1 VSPRNVKWQVNATD
15 IVFSIVRL
23 SAFLGGLGWIAYHPL
38 APQIRSYL
46 YFLVFGF
53 LFYSL
58 ILYYLV
64 FRFPDKAR
72 RIYFVE
78 FILDLALLS
87 FILPMTGGMNSA
99 FAYGLLLAAALH
111 SFYYGLLLSIGV
123 AVLTAAVYIFSCPQC
138 LLFVH
143 WTDISL
149 RILFLF
155 LIAAT
160 LGFLSERER
169 WMHRK
174 LVRKEQLAAM
184 GLMSSQIAHA
194 VRNPL
199 STISLSTE
207 MLSDE
212 LKKCRGADMREADSL
227 INSIMNEVERLDG
240 VVDECL
246 LFVKQ
251 PELAYESCE
260 ISQMLESLI
269 KFLDKEASRRNITLM
284 TNFEKDL
291 PQVAMDGRKLRQAL
305 INILRNSFD
314 AMPQGGRIHLST
326 RKLKDEVEMTIEDT
340 GTGIPKEHL
349 KRIFEPFFSTKDLG
363 TGLGLSI
370 ARDIIMEHGGGISC
384 ESKEGQGTI
393 VKIRLPFSR

>member
-1 VSPRNVKWQVNATD
+1 MKPQINATD
-15 IVFSIVRL
+15 IVFSVVRL
-23 SAFLGGLGWIAYHPL
+23 LVFFGSLGWIAYHPL
-38 APQIRSYL
+38 PQKERLYL

-72 RIYFVE
+72 RIYFIELV
-78 FILDLALLS
+78 LDLALLA
-87 FILPMTGGMNSA
+87 FIIPMTDGLNST
-99 FAYGLLLAAALH
+99 FSFGLLLVVVIY
-111 SFYYGLLLSIGV
+111 SFYYGLLWSIGV
-123 AVLTAAVYIFSCPQC
+123 AIFASAVYIFSCPHC
-138 LLFVH
+138 LMQVH
-143 WTDISL
+143 LADVAL
-149 RILFLF
+149 RILFIF
-155 LIAAT
+155 LISVT

-184 GLMSSQIAHA
+184 GMMSSQIAHA

-199 STISLSTE
+199 GTISLSAE

-212 LKKCRGADMREADSL
+212 LKKRKEVDTREAHSL
-227 INSIMNEVERLDG
+227 INSIMNEVERLNG
-240 VVDECL
+240 VVEEYL

-251 PELAYESCE
+251 PEPAYRTCD
-260 ISQMLESLI
+260 IGRLLESLI
-269 KFLDKEASRRNITLM
+269 KFLEKEAERRNIS
-284 TNFEKDL
+284 FVRSFDKDL
-291 PQVAMDGRKLRQAL
+291 PGVPIDERKLRQAL

-314 AMPQGGRIHLST
+314 AMLQGGQIRLSV
-326 RKLKDEVEMTIEDT
+326 RKLKEDIEIVIEDT
-340 GTGIPKEHL
+340 GTGISKEHL

-384 ESKEGQGTI
+384 ESREGKGAV
-393 VKIRLPFSR
+393 VKIKLPFSR

>member
-1 VSPRNVKWQVNATD
+1 MKPQINATD
-15 IVFSIVRL
+15 IVFSVVRL
-23 SAFLGGLGWIAYHPL
+23 LVFFGSLGWIAYHPL
-38 APQIRSYL
+38 ASNVRSYL

-72 RIYFVE
+72 RIYFIELV
-78 FILDLALLS
+78 LDLALLA
-87 FILPMTGGMNSA
+87 FIIPMTDGLNST
-99 FAYGLLLAAALH
+99 FSFGLLLVVVIY
-111 SFYYGLLLSIGV
+111 SFYYGLLWSIGV
-123 AVLTAAVYIFSCPQC
+123 AIFASAVYIFSCPHC
-138 LLFVH
+138 LMQVH
-143 WTDISL
+143 LADVAL
-149 RILFLF
+149 RILFIF
-155 LIAAT
+155 LISVT

-184 GLMSSQIAHA
+184 GMMSSQIAHA

-199 STISLSTE
+199 GTISLSAE

-212 LKKCRGADMREADSL
+212 LKKRKEVDTREAHSL
-227 INSIMNEVERLDG
+227 INSIMNEVERLNG
-240 VVDECL
+240 VVEEYL

-251 PELAYESCE
+251 PEPVYKACD
-260 ISQMLESLI
+260 INRMLESLI
-269 KFLDKEASRRNITLM
+269 KFLDKEANRRNISFVRS
-284 TNFEKDL
+284 FEKDL
-291 PQVAMDGRKLRQAL
+291 PGVPIDERKLRQAL

-314 AMPQGGRIHLST
+314 AMPQGGQIGLST
-326 RKLKDEVEMTIEDT
+326 KKLKEDVEMIIEDT
-340 GTGIPKEHL
+340 GTGISKEHL

-384 ESKEGQGTI
+384 ESREDKGAV
-393 VKIRLPFSR
+393 VKIKLPFSR

>member
-1 VSPRNVKWQVNATD
+1 MKLQVNATD
-15 IVFSIVRL
+15 IVFSVVR
-23 SAFLGGLGWIAYHPL
+23 FLVFFGSLGWIAYHPL
-38 APQIRSYL
+38 PPKVKLYL

-53 LFYSL
+53 FFYSL

-72 RIYFVE
+72 RIYFIELV
-78 FILDLALLS
+78 LDLALLS
-87 FILPMTGGMNSA
+87 FILPITGGMNSA
-99 FAYGLLLAAALH
+99 FAFGLLLVAALH
-111 SFYYGLLLSIGV
+111 SFHYGLFRSVWIAIFCSV
-123 AVLTAAVYIFSCPQC
+123 VYMFSCPHC
-138 LLFVH
+138 LMLVH
-143 WTDISL
+143 WTDIAL
-149 RILFLF
+149 RVAFLS
-155 LIAAT
+155 LIAVT

-184 GLMSSQIAHA
+184 GMMSSQIAHA

-199 STISLSTE
+199 GTISLSAE

-212 LKKCRGADMREADSL
+212 LKKYKEVDTREAHSL
-227 INSIMNEVERLDG
+227 INSIMNEVERLNG
-240 VVDECL
+240 VVEEYL

-251 PELAYESCE
+251 PELAYTSCDM
-260 ISQMLESLI
+260 SRMLESLI
-269 KFLDKEASRRNITLM
+269 KFLDKEAGRRNIL
-284 TNFEKDL
+284 FVRSFDKDL
-291 PQVAMDGRKLRQAL
+291 PRVPIDERKLRQAL

-314 AMPQGGRIHLST
+314 AMPQGGQIRLST
-326 RKLKDEVEMTIEDT
+326 RKLKDDVEITIEDT
-340 GTGIPKEHL
+340 GTGIPKENL

-384 ESKEGQGTI
+384 ESKKDTGTI
-393 VKIRLPFSR
+393 VKIKLPY

>member
-1 VSPRNVKWQVNATD
+1 MKPQINATD
-15 IVFSIVRL
+15 IVFSVVRL
-23 SAFLGGLGWIAYHPL
+23 LVFFGSLGWIAYHPL
-38 APQIRSYL
+38 PQKERLYL
-46 YFLVFGF
+46 YFLVFSF

-72 RIYFVE
+72 RIYFIELV
-78 FILDLALLS
+78 LDLALLA
-87 FILPMTGGMNSA
+87 FIISMTDGLNSA
-99 FAYGLLLAAALH
+99 FSFGLLLVVAIY
-111 SFYYGLLLSIGV
+111 SFYYGLLWSIGV
-123 AVLTAAVYIFSCPQC
+123 AILASAVYMFSCPHC
-138 LLFVH
+138 LMLAH
-143 WTDISL
+143 WSDVAL
-149 RILFLF
+149 RILFIF
-155 LIAAT
+155 LISVT

-184 GLMSSQIAHA
+184 GIMSSQIAHA

-212 LKKCRGADMREADSL
+212 LKRYRDVDTREARSL
-227 INSIMNEVERLDG
+227 IDSIMNEVDRLNG
-240 VVDECL
+240 VVEEYL

-251 PELAYESCE
+251 PELAHKACALDEL
-260 ISQMLESLI
+260 LESLI
-269 KFLDKEASRRNITLM
+269 KFLDKEAARRNISFIRS
-284 TNFEKDL
+284 FEKDL
-291 PQVAMDGRKLRQAL
+291 PGPPIDERKLRQAL

-314 AMPQGGRIHLST
+314 AMPQGGQIRLST
-326 RKLKDEVEMTIEDT
+326 RKLKDDVEITIEDT
-340 GTGIPKEHL
+340 GTGISKEYL

-370 ARDIIMEHGGGISC
+370 ARDIIMEYGGGISC
-384 ESKEGQGTI
+384 ESKKDAGTI
-393 VKIRLPFSR
+393 VKIRLPY

>member
-1 VSPRNVKWQVNATD
+1 MSPRNTKWQINATD
-15 IVFSIVRL
+15 IIFSVVRL
-23 SAFLGGLGWIAYHPL
+23 SAFLGSLGWIAYHPL
-38 APQIRSYL
+38 SAKTRLYL

-72 RIYFVE
+72 RIYFIELV
-78 FILDLALLS
+78 LDLALLA
-87 FILPMTGGMNSA
+87 FILPITGGMDSA
-99 FAYGLLLAAALH
+99 FAYGLLLVAAIH
-111 SFYYGLLLSIGV
+111 SFYYGLLRSIGV
-123 AVLTAAVYIFSCPQC
+123 AVFSSAVYVFSCPHC
-138 LLFVH
+138 LMPVH
-143 WTDISL
+143 WTDVAL
-149 RILFLF
+149 RVVFLF
-155 LIAAT
+155 LIAIT

-184 GLMSSQIAHA
+184 GIMSSQIAHA

-212 LKKCRGADMREADSL
+212 LKKCRGADTQEAHSL
-227 INSIMNEVERLDG
+227 INSIMNEVDRLNG
-240 VVDECL
+240 VVEEYL
-246 LFVKQ
+246 LFVKR
-251 PELAYESCE
+251 PELAYMACD
-260 ISQMLESLI
+260 INPMLESLI
-269 KFLDKEASRRNITLM
+269 KFLDKEASRRNISFVRY
-284 TNFEKDL
+284 FEENL
-291 PQVAMDGRKLRQAL
+291 PKPPIDERKLRQAL

-314 AMPQGGRIHLST
+314 AMPQGGEIRLST
-326 RKLKDEVEMTIEDT
+326 KKLKNDVEIIIEDT
-340 GTGIPKEHL
+340 GAGISSEHL

-384 ESKEGQGTI
+384 ESKKGGGTI
-393 VKIRLPFSR
+393 VKIRLPY